1 MVKALS
7 GQIATRTL
15 SGRLV
20 QLIKSGGQTDS
31 DHRIVTIGSYNFVA
45 VSVETIETEEE

>member
-1 MVKALS
+1 MTITAKIKSKTTIS
-7 GQIATRTL
+7 GK
-15 SGRLV
+15 
-20 QLIKSGGQTDS
+20 IKTNSGGQTDS